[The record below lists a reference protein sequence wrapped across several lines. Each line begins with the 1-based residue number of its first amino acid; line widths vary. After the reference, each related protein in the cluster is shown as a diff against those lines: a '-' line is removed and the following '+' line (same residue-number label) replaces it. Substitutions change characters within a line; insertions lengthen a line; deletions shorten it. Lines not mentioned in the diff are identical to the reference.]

1 MRNISR
7 SLGVLVVILALA
19 SIGFAQATP
28 PPTAPPGERPAPAPG
43 AGAQAAEKSFSGT
56 LVKVDTTAKTLT
68 AKGADDKDMVFS
80 YTDKTEVTG
89 SEKTVQGLAA
99 KSGSKLKIT
108 YKAEGAKN
116 EASRIELMP

>member
-7 SLGVLVVILALA
+7 SLGVLVVVLALA

-28 PPTAPPGERPAPAPG
+28 PPAPPGERPAPAP
-43 AGAQAAEKSFSGT
+43 AQQAEKAFTGT
-56 LVKVDTTAKTLT
+56 LVKVDTAAKTLT

-99 KSGSKLKIT
+99 KSGSKLRIM
-108 YKAEGAKN
+108 YKADGAKN